1 MPSSDKSSDK
11 YRAPIDSPAVQDLIS
26 RVRSQLDV
34 VAGPEVRST
43 LKEAVKLVIRLS
55 LRLLPREGTYASQI
69 EHIDNGTA
77 ERLLISLVEIGE
89 QLLATA
95 AAALQQTSEPLEKT
109 FLLSERIVQGSKA
122 MLGDWRTIMSGLS
135 LPTSGLTKTIRLTAA
150 LCDLAL
156 LQPALELLDG
166 NPEHPLSTLKVL
178 LTDAGHILSHVAF
191 VNRQSDKNR
200 RFIFKSLTS
209 STTPRERTLILK
221 SSSGSSS
228 SDSPSSASSIVP
240 RSTTISDPPTT
251 TLSSRPYPNPATPLL
266 STSRSMSFSSN
277 VKVPESI
284 TEARCEQ
291 DHSAGHECEAEG
303 CTILSSPISLSTTA
317 LDDIT
322 LLDLDLA
329 SDGWEWTVE
338 TQEVMVEERVADK
351 DVLMMKPFPIQIRKR
366 AKSKVEKN
374 DKNNK
379 VIEEET
385 HASKDLLTGSFKGT
399 TTEILNE
406 VRHERMKSLQRL
418 SGKRSPGPKGKKLQ
432 RVWSL
437 PVGTVL
443 GSVPERKRRQT
454 EGAMN
459 RATDFAEA
467 NRSLPALPLTS
478 SKVEVP
484 QRTSTF

>member
-1 MPSSDKSSDK
+1 MAMPSSDE
-11 YRAPIDSPAVQDLIS
+11 YHAPIDSPAVQDLIS

-34 VAGPEVRST
+34 VAEPEARST

-55 LRLLPREGTYASQI
+55 LRLLPREGTSASQK

-77 ERLLISLVEIGE
+77 KKLLISLEEIGE
-89 QLLATA
+89 QLLVDA
-95 AAALQQTSEPLEKT
+95 AAALRQTSEPLEKT
-109 FLLSERIVQGSKA
+109 FLLNERIAQGSKA

-135 LPTSGLTKTIRLTAA
+135 LPISGLTKTIRLTGA
-150 LCDLAL
+150 LYNLAL

-166 NPEHPLSTLKVL
+166 NPNHLLSTLKVFI
-178 LTDAGHILSHVAF
+178 TDAAHILTHAAF
-191 VNRQSDKNR
+191 IYRQSDKNR

-209 STTPRERTLILK
+209 CTTSKERTLILK

-228 SDSPSSASSIVP
+228 SDSPSSASSLMP
-240 RSTTISDPPTT
+240 RSAATSDPPTAT
-251 TLSSRPYPNPATPLL
+251 ALTRPYPNPATPLL

-277 VKVPESI
+277 IKVPESI

-291 DHSAGHECEAEG
+291 YSSAGHECEAEG
-303 CTILSSPISLSTTA
+303 CTMLSSPFSLSTTA
-317 LDDIT
+317 LDDIA
-322 LLDLDLA
+322 LLDSDLA

-338 TQEVMVEERVADK
+338 TQDVTIEEKVDDEDA
-351 DVLMMKPFPIQIRKR
+351 LMMKPSPIQVRKR
-366 AKSKVEKN
+366 AKDSGSKDDKKSKSIEK
-374 DKNNK
+374 
-379 VIEEET
+379 ET
-385 HASKDLLTGSFKGT
+385 QTQPTQDLLTGSFEGT
-399 TTEILNE
+399 TEVLVE
-406 VRHERMKSLQRL
+406 VRHERMKSLQQL
-418 SGKRSPGPKGKKLQ
+418 SGESPSGPKGKKLQ

-454 EGAMN
+454 EGAMS

-467 NRSLPALPLTS
+467 NKSLPALPTS
-478 SKVEVP
+478 SKVELP